1 MNALK
6 MPLFW
11 VYALPFVLLSAISC
25 VPSATTM
32 HHSGSF
38 SNIRSE
44 ILMND
49 GSVLRGYASMNSMKG
64 EDALRVRVQGE
75 KTERMIPLSAIDKLM
90 AEEHEFVVKWL
101 ETPNRAIREGKSAK
115 VRAMVKRL
123 GMEADPVQI
132 FEYKYAVSNPKSPI
146 SNTMTAFFV
155 SFPDDPAD
163 LPLCELNSAAYKQKW
178 ATLLARNENNA
189 VVSTKAPSSVKSLI
203 EQVKKL
209 EISPEEAGMQNFGA
223 AE

>member
-6 MPLFW
+6 MPLLW
-11 VYALPFVLLSAISC
+11 VYALPFVVLSATSC

-49 GSVLRGYASMNSMKG
+49 GSVIRGYASMNAMKG

-75 KTERMIPLSAIDKLM
+75 RADRMIPLAKIDRLL
-90 AEEHEFVVKWL
+90 AEEHTFVVKWL

-178 ATLLARNENNA
+178 ANLLTRNEKNA
-189 VVSTKAPSSVKSLI
+189 VVSTKAPSSVKGLI

-209 EISPEEAGMQNFGA
+209 EISPEAGGMQNFGA